1 MNQKLLLENFA
12 RDQKMSPT
20 LFLSDDGISGTT
32 FKRTAFQEA
41 IDLVE
46 QGRVKNFI
54 RRIYLDLDEII

>member
-41 IDLVE
+41 IDLLS
-46 QGRVKNFI
+46 R
-54 RRIYLDLDEII
+54 DE